1 MIPYGKQDITDE
13 DIKAVT
19 TILKSDFLTQGPA
32 VPKFEN
38 SISKYVDSKYAIA
51 ANSATS
57 ALHIACLALG
67 LTKGDILWTSP
78 NSFVASSN
86 CGLYCGA
93 TVDFVDIDLDTYNI
107 CLDALEEKLIKSKKN
122 NSLPK
127 IVVPVHLCGQSCDM
141 RRIKSLSNEYGFK
154 VIEDASHCIG
164 GKYEDLPI
172 GNCKYSDICI
182 FSFHP
187 VKIITTGEGGIATT
201 NDKNLAEKLELFR
214 SHGITRNRDLMQKDL
229 GPWYYEQLVLGL
241 NYRMTD
247 IQAALGYSQLS
258 RIETIIKKRHK
269 VAERY
274 NRMLDNMPIIQPKQS
289 PKSYSSYH
297 LYVIRLKL
305 DELSKT
311 HLQVFE
317 SLRNKH
323 IGVNVHYIPIH
334 LHPFY
339 KSLGFNQGD
348 FPNAEKYASEAL
360 SIPLF
365 PQLTKQ
371 LQDEVV
377 NALISSI

>member
-107 CLDALEEKLIKSKKN
+107 CLDALEQKLIKSKKN

-258 RIETIIKKRHK
+258 RIETIIKKRHQI
-269 VAERY
+269 AERY
-274 NRMLDNMPIIQPKQS
+274 YKLLDKLPLILPKQS
-289 PKSYSSYH
+289 SDSYSSFH
-297 LYVIRLKL
+297 LFVIRLKL
-305 DELSKT
+305 DEINHT
-311 HLQVFE
+311 HRQVFE
-317 SLRNKH
+317 SMQKKG
-323 IGVNVHYIPIH
+323 IGVNLHYIPIH
-334 LHPFY
+334 THPFY
-339 KSLGFNQGD
+339 KSLGFKEGD
-348 FPNAEKYASEAL
+348 FPNAEKYASEAI
-360 SIPLF
+360 SIPVF
-365 PQLTKQ
+365 PQLVEE
-371 LQDEVV
+371 LQDEVIA
-377 NALISSI
+377 ALISSI